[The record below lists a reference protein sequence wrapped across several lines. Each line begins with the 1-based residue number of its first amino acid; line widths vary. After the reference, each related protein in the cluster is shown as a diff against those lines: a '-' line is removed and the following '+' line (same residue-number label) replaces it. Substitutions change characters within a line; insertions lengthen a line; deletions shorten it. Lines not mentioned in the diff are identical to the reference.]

1 VEIELFA
8 GDRLETELEH
18 TFRAVVRHVAR
29 IPADQILA
37 ADDEHIVQGLLREA
51 RADCPELLTDAIESL
66 PMMEYSQDIG
76 LYGDGTSIAR
86 QVPRYRIVVPFT
98 GDTRILRS
106 RPSQTSLAHPVA
118 LDLREHELE
127 LFVDGQ
133 QPPEQVRASFD
144 AQIDAIERYLS
155 WARVDCDTHN
165 RRLAADLPGL
175 VRARREQVQVFRATE
190 ATVGYPLRLR
200 DSTGAVP
207 VPFTRRS
214 APHLTL
220 SPVRDGRPGRRWVLE
235 DADYQE
241 ALRVLDYW
249 RDSLERA
256 PSIAD
261 GRGEEE
267 IRDLLVAGLNG
278 VFKGAAASEVFN
290 GKGKTDILIRHEQ
303 VNVFIGECKIWTGRG
318 SLVQAL
324 DQLFGYAVW
333 RDTKTAML
341 LFVRQNDVSTVIRT
355 SLETIR
361 AHQNFT
367 ADAPATADGRYN
379 FVMHATGDPKQ
390 QIAMA
395 FLPFALRPKSPRPG
409 RS

>member
-1 VEIELFA
+1 
-8 GDRLETELEH
+8 
-18 TFRAVVRHVAR
+18 VAR

-37 ADDEHIVQGLLREA
+37 VDDEHIVHGLLREA
-51 RADCPELLTDAIESL
+51 RADCPELQRDAIESL
-66 PMMEYSQDIG
+66 PMREYSEDVG
-76 LYGDGTSIAR
+76 LYGDGSSITR

-106 RPSQTSLAHPVA
+106 RPSQVSPTPPTA

-127 LFVDGQ
+127 LFVDGPL
-133 QPPEQVRASFD
+133 PPERVRILFD
-144 AQIDAIERYLS
+144 AQIDAIEQHLVS
-155 WARVDCDTHN
+155 ARVVCDSHN
-165 RRLAADLPGL
+165 QRLSADLPGL
-175 VRARREQVQVFRATE
+175 VRERRGQVQAFRATE
-190 ATVGYPLRLR
+190 ATIGYPLRLR
-200 DSTGAVP
+200 DGTGAMP

-214 APHLTL
+214 APRPTS
-220 SPVRDGRPGRRWVLE
+220 SPVGGGRPGRRWVLE

-261 GRGEEE
+261 ERGEEE

-290 GKGKTDILIRHEQ
+290 GEGKTDILIRHDE
-303 VNVFIGECKIWTGRG
+303 VNVFIGECKIWTGQS
-318 SLVQAL
+318 SLVEAL

-333 RDTKTAML
+333 RDTKTAVL
-341 LFVRQNDVSTVIRT
+341 LFVRQKDFSSVVNA

-361 AHQNFT
+361 AHPNFT
-367 ADAPATADGRYN
+367 VDAPATATGRYN
-379 FVMHATGDPKQ
+379 FVMHATDDSDQ
-390 QIAMA
+390 RIAMA
-395 FLPFALRPKSPRPG
+395 FLPFALRPKSPRPR

>member
-1 VEIELFA
+1 MEIELFA
-8 GDRLETELEH
+8 GDALGPELEH

-29 IPADQILA
+29 IPADRILES
-37 ADDEHIVQGLLREA
+37 DDEHIVQGLVRDA
-51 RADCPELLTDAIESL
+51 QANCPELLRSAIESL
-66 PMMEYSQDIG
+66 PMMEYSQDVG
-76 LYGDGTSIAR
+76 LYGDGSSIAR

-98 GDTRILRS
+98 GDTRIFRS
-106 RPSQTSLAHPVA
+106 RPGQTSLTQVIA
-118 LDLREHELE
+118 LDLREQEFE

-133 QPPEQVRASFD
+133 LSPEQVRILFE
-144 AQIDAIERYLS
+144 AQLDTIQQYLS
-155 WARVDCDTHN
+155 WARVDCDRHK
-165 RRLAADLPGL
+165 RRLLADLPGL

-190 ATVGYPLRLR
+190 ATVGYPLRIR
-200 DSTGAVP
+200 DDAGAMP
-207 VPFTRRS
+207 VPLTRRS
-214 APHLTL
+214 APRPASNPIHA
-220 SPVRDGRPGRRWVLE
+220 GRPGRRWVLK

-278 VFKGAAASEVFN
+278 VFEGAAASEVFN
-290 GKGKTDILIRHEQ
+290 GKGKTDILIREEG
-303 VNVFIGECKIWTGRG
+303 VNVFIGECKIWAGRN
-318 SLVQAL
+318 SLIQAL

-333 RDTKTAML
+333 RDTKTAVL
-341 LFVRQNDVSTVIRT
+341 LFVRQNDFSSVVEA

-361 AHQNFT
+361 AHPNFT
-367 ADAPATADGRYN
+367 DDAPATADGRYN
-379 FVMHATGDPKQ
+379 FVMHATDDPKQ

-395 FLPFALRPKSPRPG
+395 FLPFALRHKSPRPG